1 MGASSWVYAVD
12 YQPDTGAALEALR
25 RQVFDAGDYF
35 PRSVNPDYAAVT
47 GRQPMEANPPSIDDL
62 LETQA
67 EEGTHSIL
75 DICDGISAEQAFGTA
90 SPLSAEQSLAAFGT
104 VRPDCARIEEWLAGG
119 AYFTVRER
127 WSGVYVICYRNDQP
141 HQIHFAG
148 FSGD

>member
-12 YQPDTGAALEALR
+12 HQPDTGAALEALR

-35 PRSVNPDYAAVT
+35 PRSMNPEPAT
-47 GRQPMEANPPSIDDL
+47 
-62 LETQA
+62 
-67 EEGTHSIL
+67 
-75 DICDGISAEQAFGTA
+75 GTA

-104 VRPDCARIEEWLAGG
+104 VRPDCARIEEWLAGR
-119 AYFTVRER
+119 AYVKVRER
-127 WSGVYVICYRNDQP
+127 WSGIYLICYRNDQP